1 MTYWSMIPGQT
12 PTSNPAASA
21 AVAQPAL
28 PKSVSIITLPPDTF
42 ESDLAETQRLL
53 EAIESDGI
61 SDSHIKADSDINSDK
76 WHNELHE
83 VQGLL
88 D

>member
-1 MTYWSMIPGQT
+1 MTYWSMSPGQT
-12 PTSNPAASA
+12 PTSNPAPGS
-21 AVAQPAL
+21 AVAQAPL
-28 PKSVSIITLPPDTF
+28 PKSSSIITLPPDTF
-42 ESDLAETQRLL
+42 AADLAETQRLL
-53 EAIESDGI
+53 EAIESNGI